1 MKRLCLQAKPDPN
14 HSFIVFVSDIIQL
27 RVGPLPPSLFDWLF
41 MLVAACVENVDEQW
55 IEEGARAL
63 ARSLVTSSD
72 NVDQSYTAALEAPIR
87 MKVIENREKAMEATS
102 WDEAGT
108 VYPFKRSRGL
118 LYVYRRPT
126 ARVLP
131 VFAANA
137 AYLCPARVWLL
148 LDRPGWRLELGE
160 DGHVMVRKEVCGGDG
175 DPPCTAQ
182 LYLSCL
188 PPLRTLTAT
197 EIKLARERAAAGE
210 IWSHFRQLRVRVERS
225 IWGLVEAVVD
235 GEGGRPGIKEEDG
248 RAGTNGS
255 RSADVTRAPP

>member
-1 MKRLCLQAKPDPN
+1 VDGIVQGGCHPFIKEMGSPPMKRLCLQAKPDPN

-108 VYPFKRSRGL
+108 V
-118 LYVYRRPT
+118 
-126 ARVLP
+126 
-131 VFAANA
+131 
-137 AYLCPARVWLL
+137 
-148 LDRPGWRLELGE
+148 
-160 DGHVMVRKEVCGGDG
+160 
-175 DPPCTAQ
+175 
-182 LYLSCL
+182 
-188 PPLRTLTAT
+188 
-197 EIKLARERAAAGE
+197 
-210 IWSHFRQLRVRVERS
+210 
-225 IWGLVEAVVD
+225 
-235 GEGGRPGIKEEDG
+235 
-248 RAGTNGS
+248 
-255 RSADVTRAPP
+255 